1 MSKIYPKGSLKY
13 ATEVLYANNNTL
25 YLDSSFNKQL
35 TPQYA
40 AKLTPAQAVLSS
52 NNAYLPLESM
62 AVDGTSM
69 KFNNVVYNITNAQ

>member
-1 MSKIYPKGSLKY
+1 MSKLYPKGSLKY

-25 YLDSSFNKQL
+25 YLDTAFNKQL

-40 AKLTPAQAVLSS
+40 VKLTPAQVALCA
-52 NNAYLPLESM
+52 NNAYVPLSAM

-69 KFNNVVYNITNAQ
+69 TFGNTSYNIVNVQ

>member
-1 MSKIYPKGSLKY
+1 MSKLYPKGSLKY

-25 YLDSSFNKQL
+25 YLDTAFNKQL

-40 AKLTPAQAVLSS
+40 VKLTPAQAVLCA
-52 NNAYLPLESM
+52 NNAYVPLAGM

-69 KFNNVVYNITNAQ
+69 TFGNVTYNVTNAQ

>member
-25 YLDSSFNKQL
+25 YLDNAFNKQL
-35 TPQYA
+35 TPQYSS
-40 AKLTPAQAVLSS
+40 KLTPAQAVLIS
-52 NNAYLPLESM
+52 NNAYLPLQSL

>member
-40 AKLTPAQAVLSS
+40 VKLTPSQAVLSS
-52 NNAYLPLESM
+52 NNAYVPLASM
-62 AVDGTSM
+62 AIDGTSM
-69 KFNNVVYNITNAQ
+69 TFGNVVYNITNAQ

>member
-25 YLDSSFNKQL
+25 YLDNAFNKQL

-40 AKLTPAQAVLSS
+40 VKLTPAQAVLSS
-52 NNAYLPLESM
+52 NNAYVPLASM
-62 AVDGTSM
+62 AIDGTSM
-69 KFNNVVYNITNAQ
+69 TFGNVSYNIQNVQ

>member
-25 YLDSSFNKQL
+25 YLDSAFNKEL

-40 AKLTPAQAVLSS
+40 VKLTPAQVALSS
-52 NNAYLPLESM
+52 NNAYVPLASM
-62 AVDGTSM
+62 AINGTSM
-69 KFNNVVYNITNAQ
+69 TFGNVSYNITNAQ